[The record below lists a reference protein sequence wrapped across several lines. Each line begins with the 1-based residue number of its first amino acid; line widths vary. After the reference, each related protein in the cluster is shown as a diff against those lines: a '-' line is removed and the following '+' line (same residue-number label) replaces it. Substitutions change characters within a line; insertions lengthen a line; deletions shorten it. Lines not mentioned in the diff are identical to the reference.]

1 MNTHPTKKGIQSKKE
16 YLYDT
21 LKGSNLFL
29 KIKIVSLES
38 IKNINELLLS
48 YYDCVIYDLCDSACE
63 IENPKEEIENYIKNG
78 GNIIVTHDF
87 THHGLFDI
95 LGLKKKTVDTGHY
108 QQVKIVNYEHGIWN
122 SYYDLNE
129 YKSRPI
135 KIALTHT
142 SVLKSNNETVRLIV
156 SYNDNDDLYLTTR
169 KIGMGNAIFWNAGHS
184 SNITEEEK
192 KLFINIIIW
201 SLNNN

>member
-48 YYDCVIYDLCDSACE
+48 YYDCVIYDLCDAACE

-78 GNIIVTHDF
+78 GNVIVTHDF
-87 THHGLFDI
+87 THRGLFDI
-95 LGLKKKTVDTGHY
+95 LGLKEKTVDTGYY

-135 KIALTHT
+135 KITLTHT

>member
-38 IKNINELLLS
+38 IKS

-78 GNIIVTHDF
+78 GNVIVTHDF
-87 THHGLFDI
+87 THYGLYDI
-95 LGLKKKTVDTGHY
+95 LGLKKK
-108 QQVKIVNYEHGIWN
+108 Q
-122 SYYDLNE
+122 
-129 YKSRPI
+129 
-135 KIALTHT
+135 
-142 SVLKSNNETVRLIV
+142 
-156 SYNDNDDLYLTTR
+156 
-169 KIGMGNAIFWNAGHS
+169 
-184 SNITEEEK
+184 
-192 KLFINIIIW
+192 
-201 SLNNN
+201 